1 MITQTGGG
9 RLSDPPGPI
18 SIPLA
23 GITAEF
29 AKLGDV
35 EIFRS
40 VNGQKMRPLYNLKS
54 IRREIYNDP
63 EVFAND
69 VVVVVVVVG
78 DSQARR
84 IFKDALQVAPTLL
97 TPLVYILTTN

>member
-1 MITQTGGG
+1 
-9 RLSDPPGPI
+9 
-18 SIPLA
+18 LA

-29 AKLGDV
+29 AKRGDV

-69 VVVVVVVVG
+69 VVVVG

>member
-69 VVVVVVVVG
+69 VVVVG

>member
-1 MITQTGGG
+1 
-9 RLSDPPGPI
+9 
-18 SIPLA
+18 LA

-29 AKLGDV
+29 AKRGDV

-69 VVVVVVVVG
+69 VVVVVVG

>member
-1 MITQTGGG
+1 
-9 RLSDPPGPI
+9 
-18 SIPLA
+18 
-23 GITAEF
+23 
-29 AKLGDV
+29 
-35 EIFRS
+35 
-40 VNGQKMRPLYNLKS
+40 MRPLYNLKS